1 MSSQPTLHIRNASI
15 EEVVAM
21 SNQIPEFEAPHGAG
35 EYYKRLS
42 GVEHIILLAEW
53 DGIPAGFKVGYA
65 KNDRIFY
72 SWMGGVLPEFRGR
85 GTASALAAA
94 QEARLRPLA
103 CKTIEL
109 KTRNCH
115 RGMLIFALRSGFH
128 ITGFSERD
136 TWEEHRIYLRKN
148 LTR

>member
-1 MSSQPTLHIRNASI
+1 MSSQPTLHIRDASI
-15 EEVVAM
+15 EEVVAI
-21 SNQIPEFEAPHGAG
+21 SNQIPEFVAPYSAG

-42 GVEHIILLAEW
+42 GVEHILLIAEW
-53 DGIPAGFKVGYA
+53 DGMPTGFKAGYA

-72 SWMGGVLPEFRGR
+72 SWMGGVLPKFRGR
-85 GTASALAAA
+85 GTASALAVA

-103 CKTIEL
+103 CTTIEL